1 MEGVKVVASEALQ
14 EVRFKVLWPHL
25 SSAEEAV
32 IDIDKS
38 DGAVHLASY
47 QDGEV
52 VGVASL
58 FAQQC
63 ERYPNVFPKKNA
75 FRLRA
80 MGVLD
85 SVRGSGVGA
94 QIINRAVEL
103 LKEKG
108 VEVLWCDAREVAWG
122 FYLKQ
127 GFKFAEDCDGY
138 ECEAYVVRNVGLHK
152 MMYFY
157 IT

>member
-1 MEGVKVVASEALQ
+1 MEGVKVVDSEVLK
-14 EVRFKVLWPHL
+14 EVRHKVLWPHL
-25 SSAEEAV
+25 SSADEAL
-32 IDIDKS
+32 IDIDKN
-38 DGAVHLASY
+38 DGAVHLAIY
-47 QDGEV
+47 RDGEV

-58 FAQQC
+58 FPMNC
-63 ERYPNVFPKKNA
+63 ERYPDVFPAKYA
-75 FRLRA
+75 YRLRA

-85 SVRGSGVGA
+85 SARGCGVGS

-127 GFKFAEDCDGY
+127 GFKFAEDCEGY
-138 ECEAYVVRNVGLHK
+138 ECEAYELRNVGLHK